1 MKVPIRSTATG
12 TTVTEKAVSATIA
25 NIGQRHRPRLVG
37 LVLKPRPV
45 TVR

>member
-1 MKVPIRSTATG
+1 MNVPIKSTATG
-12 TTVTEKAVSATIA
+12 TTVTEKAVRATIT

-37 LVLKPRPV
+37 LVPKPRPV